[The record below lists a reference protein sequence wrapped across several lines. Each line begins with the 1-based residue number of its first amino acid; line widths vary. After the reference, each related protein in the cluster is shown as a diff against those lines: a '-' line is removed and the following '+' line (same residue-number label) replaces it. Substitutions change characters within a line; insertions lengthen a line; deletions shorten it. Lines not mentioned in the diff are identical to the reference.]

1 MATNAPAP
9 VNPELVIRKLSE
21 STTIF
26 SCPFARGGLVP
37 FGGRS
42 TAIKLQDGNVW
53 LIASHPLDPDTL
65 TTLNNLGPTKFIVSP
80 DREHNIFLQQYINA
94 YPEAQVFVPLGVK
107 ENWQKKGQTSL
118 INRITFTFGQ
128 GKGDPFPAL
137 TNGEI
142 LSADFGKAHGNED
155 VSRFMSIS
163 ELEPHAETR
172 FFSRGMQIAFLHV
185 PSKTLIQADLLFNLP
200 PDEQYSKSSKKST
213 AFLASNLLRPGTT
226 GHKRLAWYLMG
237 KDKKVMAQQAKV
249 ISAWDFDRMIPC
261 HGNVMESGAKA
272 AWNSTYDWYI
282 NGKK

>member
-53 LIASHPLDPDTL
+53 LVASHPLDPDTL
-65 TTLNNLGPTKFIVSP
+65 TTLNNLGPTKFIISP
-80 DREHNIFLQQYINA
+80 DREHNIFLKQYIDA

-107 ENWQKKGQTSL
+107 ENWQKKGENSL

-142 LSADFGKAHGNED
+142 LSADFGKAHANED
-155 VSRFMSIS
+155 V
-163 ELEPHAETR
+163 
-172 FFSRGMQIAFLHV
+172 AFLHV
-185 PSKTLIQADLLFNLP
+185 PTKTLIQADLLFNLP
-200 PDEQYSKSSKKST
+200 PDEQYSKSTKKST
-213 AFLASNLLRPGTT
+213 AFLATNLLRPGTI
-226 GHKRLAWYLMG
+226 GHKRLVWYLMG
-237 KDKKVMAQQAKV
+237 KDKKVMTEQAKV
-249 ISAWDFDRMIPC
+249 VSAWDFDRMIPC

-272 AWNSTYDWYI
+272 AWNSTYNWYI